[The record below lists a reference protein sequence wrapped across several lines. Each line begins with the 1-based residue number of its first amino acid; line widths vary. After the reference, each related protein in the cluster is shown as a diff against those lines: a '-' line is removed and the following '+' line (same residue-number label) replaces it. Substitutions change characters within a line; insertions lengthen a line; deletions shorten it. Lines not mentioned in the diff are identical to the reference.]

1 MLRRLLLTLAL
12 ASLTLPAQAAT
23 PSPITLLGTVN
34 APGAVSARLV
44 GPVLHVSTAVGL
56 ITYDVSRPETP
67 RELGRLP
74 LPTFQNED
82 LDVAGG
88 LALLS
93 DDVPVRAS
101 DSAVGG
107 QLLVV
112 SVADPARP
120 ALLAEVPLPDGAG
133 HTATCLLQ
141 CRWAYASAGATLVA
155 VDLRVPSAPAV
166 HRVPLPEASGD
177 VHDVEEDDRGLVW
190 LSGRGGVTALA
201 VAPVRFLGTAVAS
214 RTAAA
219 TPTAPVTLTST
230 GAAGSTALTRVGLAH
245 GSLRPL
251 DVDWRGPLG
260 KGDVLLVSEESTAE
274 DCVAGG
280 RLHTVDVR
288 GASTGRVVTV
298 LDSVAPVDRKATSA
312 PGLGAG
318 CSAHWFSTSG
328 PLVAAA
334 WFGAGVRVFDAS
346 DPRRMRQVAS
356 YVPSEPRTWATV
368 WVPGTRIVYALDLHR
383 GIDVLRV
390 DARPGGQEIGA
401 TDHQPRSAT
410 LAGVLDGARCSSD

>member
-1 MLRRLLLTLAL
+1 MALAL
-12 ASLTLPAQAAT
+12 VVLALPAQASA
-23 PSPITLLGTVN
+23 PSPITLLGTVA

-44 GPVLHVSTAVGL
+44 GTVLHVSTAAGL
-56 ITYDVSRPETP
+56 ITYDVSRPEAP

-74 LPTFQNED
+74 LPTYQNED
-82 LDVAGG
+82 LDVGGG

-93 DDVPVRAS
+93 EDVPVRAGNS
-101 DSAVGG
+101 PAGG

-120 ALLAEVPLPDGAG
+120 QLLAEVPLPDGAG
-133 HTATCLLQ
+133 HTATCLLA
-141 CRWAYASAGATLVA
+141 CRWAYASSGATLIA
-155 VDLRVPSAPAV
+155 VDLQVPAKPVV
-166 HRVPLPEASGD
+166 HRVPLPAASGD
-177 VHDVEEDDRGLVW
+177 VHDVEQDDRGVVW

-201 VAPVRFLGTAVAS
+201 VAPVRTLGAAVAR

-219 TPTAPVTLTST
+219 TPTAPVELTSS
-230 GAAGSTALTRVGLAH
+230 GAAGSTALNRVGLAH
-245 GSLRPL
+245 GSLRPM
-251 DVDWRGPLG
+251 DVDWSGPLG
-260 KGDVLLVSEESTAE
+260 KGDVLLVGEESTA
-274 DCVAGG
+274 DACVDGG
-280 RLHTVDVR
+280 RLHSVDAR
-288 GASTGRVVTV
+288 GASTGRTLTV
-298 LDSVAPVDRKATSA
+298 LDSVAPVDRKATTA

-346 DPRRMRQVAS
+346 DPRRLRQVAS
-356 YVPSEPRTWATV
+356 YVPTEPRTWATV

-390 DARPGGQEIGA
+390 DARPGSPEVGT
-401 TDHQPRSAT
+401 TDHQPRPAT
-410 LAGVLDGARCSSD
+410 LSSVVEGARCSSD

>member
-1 MLRRLLLTLAL
+1 MLRRLLLVLAVTV
-12 ASLTLPAQAAT
+12 LTVPAQAAP
-23 PSPITLLGTVN
+23 PSPITLLSTVP

-44 GPVLHVSTAVGL
+44 GTVLHVSTAAGL
-56 ITYDVSRPETP
+56 ITYDVSRPEEP

-74 LPTFQNED
+74 LPTYQNED
-82 LDVAGG
+82 LDVGGG

-93 DDVPVRAS
+93 EDVPVRAA
-101 DSAVGG
+101 DSPVGG
-107 QLLVV
+107 QLVVV
-112 SVADPARP
+112 SVADPSRP
-120 ALLAEVPLPDGAG
+120 AVLAEVPLPDGAG
-133 HTATCLLQ
+133 HTATCLLE
-141 CRWAYASAGATLVA
+141 CRWAYASNGATLVA
-155 VDLRVPSAPAV
+155 VDLRSPSSPVVHRLPLPAASGAV
-166 HRVPLPEASGD
+166 HDLD
-177 VHDVEEDDRGLVW
+177 EDDRGLVW
-190 LSGRGGVTALA
+190 LSGEGGVTAVA
-201 VAPVRFLGTAVAS
+201 VAPVRNLGASVAR

-219 TPTAPVTLTST
+219 SPLAPVELTST
-230 GAAGSTALTRVGLAH
+230 GPAGSSALTRVGVAH

-260 KGDVLLVSEESTAE
+260 RGDVLLVAEESTAD
-274 DCVAGG
+274 DCLDGG

-288 GASTGRVVTV
+288 GLGTGGRLTV
-298 LDSVAPVDRKATSA
+298 LDSAAPVDRKASTA

-346 DPRRMRQVAS
+346 DPRRLRQVAR
-356 YVPSEPRTWATV
+356 YVPTEPRTWTTV

-390 DARPGGQEIGA
+390 DARPGGPAVGD
-401 TDHQPRSAT
+401 TDHQPRPAT
-410 LAGVLDGARCSSD
+410 LARLTDSARCSSD